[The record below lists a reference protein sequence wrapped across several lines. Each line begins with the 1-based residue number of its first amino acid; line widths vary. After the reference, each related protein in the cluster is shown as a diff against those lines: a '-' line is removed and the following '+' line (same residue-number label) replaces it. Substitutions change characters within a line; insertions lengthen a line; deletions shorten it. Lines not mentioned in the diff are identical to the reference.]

1 MTFRF
6 ASLGSGSKGNGTLVE
21 AGGVRVLVDCGFG
34 LKDTQARLARLGLE
48 AGQLD
53 AILVTHEHSDHAGG
67 VARLARRFNLPV
79 YGTHGT
85 VRRMKNPENLT
96 IRSFDAE
103 ACFEIGS
110 VRVTA
115 FSVPHDAVQP
125 CQFRFDWG
133 GRSLGVLSDLGHV
146 TPHVTDALRGLDA
159 LMLEFNH
166 DPQMLRDGPYPPAL
180 RARVAGDWGHLSN
193 AQAAALLGQLPH
205 PRLQHLWLTHLSET
219 NNTPAHALM
228 SIEDALGAPHRLAR
242 CATQLAGFGWCEVVG

>member
-205 PRLQHLWLTHLSET
+205 QRLQHLWLTHLSET

-228 SIEDALGAPHRLAR
+228 SIEDALGAPHRRAR